1 MLNMTRLL
9 NFLLMLGCDRCAVKT
24 RERKVIQVNLGVLVS
39 IATILLFTFGFYI
52 SGNQGFLLSG
62 LNQLPFVAL
71 LPLVLLLNYKGKFF
85 AARWCLM
92 LLLMADTATALMTAQ
107 GTSIKI
113 HSYYLLFAIMLVVL
127 FEIREWCSIL
137 ILMLANLGLF
147 SFFELHGWPS
157 HPDIAQLSTHTLAIL
172 QALVICSCIISSCAI
187 LLISEMYA
195 ERAELVLQHQA
206 DTDTLTGLL
215 NRRAFM
221 RQVALQ
227 REQPGHWALSL
238 LDLDFF
244 KKINDNFGHDAGDVA
259 LIHVSKLLKQA
270 LKPQERLARIGGEEF
285 ALLLRLDET
294 GTQALQQRGEQL
306 LESLRQQGLEYQ
318 SHYLQLTASVG
329 LATLEP
335 GDSASE
341 ALKRADKALYQAKI
355 NGRNRVELAGAV
367 LQPLKRKSQ
376 SL

>member
-1 MLNMTRLL
+1 M
-9 NFLLMLGCDRCAVKT
+9 
-24 RERKVIQVNLGVLVS
+24 
-39 IATILLFTFGFYI
+39 
-52 SGNQGFLLSG
+52 
-62 LNQLPFVAL
+62 
-71 LPLVLLLNYKGKFF
+71 
-85 AARWCLM
+85 
-92 LLLMADTATALMTAQ
+92 
-107 GTSIKI
+107 
-113 HSYYLLFAIMLVVL
+113 
-127 FEIREWCSIL
+127 
-137 ILMLANLGLF
+137 
-147 SFFELHGWPS
+147 
-157 HPDIAQLSTHTLAIL
+157 
-172 QALVICSCIISSCAI
+172 ALVICSCIISSCAI

-227 REQPGHWALSL
+227 REQPGCWVLAL

-259 LIHVSKLLKQA
+259 LIHVSKLLKKA

-285 ALLLRLDET
+285 ALLLRLDEP

-329 LATLEP
+329 LATLDP

-341 ALKRADKALYQAKI
+341 ALKQADKALYQAKI
-355 NGRNRVELAGAV
+355 NGRNRVELAGTV

-376 SL
+376 S